1 MAKPTKNASLICA
14 VVMIVALIGIII
26 GIVTGD
32 ALWAIFLLLSTVV
45 YKIYRTEGV
54 STEWASWGNVSN
66 INY

>member
-14 VVMIVALIGIII
+14 VVIIVAFI